1 MYQIKHA
8 SYTLFTLGT
17 IFVDNENQRTITV
30 SLGLRGQKDL
40 TNLYKTL
47 HKLSLGN
54 NEIVCQV
61 SWPYVIYKRNWG
73 HFSIDIWMFIFD
85 V

>member
-1 MYQIKHA
+1 MYQIRHA

-30 SLGLRGQKDL
+30 SLDLIGQKDL

-47 HKLSLGN
+47 HNLSLGN
-54 NEIVCQV
+54 NEMVCQV
-61 SWPYVIYKRNWG
+61 SWPYVIYNRNWG